1 MKNYLFL
8 IFLFCQLNNVFSQE
22 TVKIV
27 TYGSGKT
34 YESALSIALRS
45 SLEQAAGVFISNM
58 AVVKNDSLIYD
69 EVKSI
74 SNGTITKYDILA
86 KVFDSANSIHTLTI
100 EAEIVSEKFLSF
112 VKSVNNSIE
121 FNGNAFIRNIK
132 LNRLYK
138 ENEPYVLSQF
148 LSQYFYFIDSNYASL
163 NSIYMEGWDKIYD
176 KDVKVIGGDPFK
188 YIYKPIEFN
197 FFQLTGNSWQYDMTK
212 SKFLGKNWFE
222 RRDINFQIA
231 DAIVR
236 SNQKVLNIG
245 DIQFSKI
252 DRLDF
257 VSRDFNFNGPE
268 IFDSLFILHNTINYF
283 NEKIDQSWWYRVDDP
298 ARDKIMGIKTPT
310 FKGKTYKELT
320 DYWYFRLHYWINKQY
335 NELEKFNSNLKLQEG
350 KFVFNLEPVLTPNE
364 NYRIFINQLERIV
377 KSLSINRNDKFDES
391 IYEKNNDKLYPIY
404 FVDLNSQ
411 DKPKK
416 YLVRNEKTY
425 LIFKNIISQLHIFA
439 AGGQLFGDKLL
450 KTDKGDIKCYLTGRY
465 ANSNKPILSYNK
477 NDYNAIVSN
486 PIDQYTTV
494 GVVNRDLRNGQLMLF
509 AEIGLRFLITMSA
522 FLNEEEM
529 SQLNKFIIASKN

>member
-1 MKNYLFL
+1 MKKIIFL
-8 IFLFCQLNNVFSQE
+8 LFLFCQISNVFSQE

-45 SLEQAAGVFISNM
+45 SLEQASGVFISNM

-86 KVFDSANSIHTLTI
+86 KVFDSSNAVHTLTI
-100 EAEIVSEKFLSF
+100 EAEIVPEKFVSF
-112 VKSVNNSIE
+112 AKSINNSIE

-148 LSQYFYFIDSNYASL
+148 LSQYFEIVDTNYASL
-163 NSIYMEGWDKIYD
+163 NSIYMDGWDKIYD

-188 YIYKPIEFN
+188 YIYKPIDFN

-231 DAIVR
+231 DAIVQ
-236 SNQKVLNIG
+236 SNAKVLNIG
-245 DIQFSKI
+245 DIQYSNI

-257 VSRDFNFNGPE
+257 VNSEHDFNGPE
-268 IFDSLFILHNTINYF
+268 LFDSLYILHNIINYY
-283 NEKIDQSWWYRVDDP
+283 NKKIDETWWYRIEDP
-298 ARDKIMGIKTPT
+298 VRDKIMGIKSPT
-310 FKGKTYKELT
+310 FQGKTYRELT
-320 DYWYFRLHYWINKQY
+320 DYWYSRLHYFINKQY
-335 NELEKFNSNLKLQEG
+335 KEIEQLNNNLKLQEG
-350 KFVFNLEPVLTPNE
+350 KFVFNLEPVLTPND
-364 NYRIFINQLERIV
+364 NFKIFIDQLERIV
-377 KSLSINRNDKFDES
+377 KSLSINRNAEFNQS
-391 IYEKNNDKLYPIY
+391 IYEKNNEKLYPIY
-404 FVDLNSQ
+404 FVNLNSL

-439 AGGQLFGDKLL
+439 GGGQLFGDKLL
-450 KTDKGDIKCYLTGRY
+450 KTDKGNIKCYLTGIY
-465 ANSNKPILSYNK
+465 ANSNKPMLSYTK
-477 NDYNAIVSN
+477 DEYNVIVSN
-486 PIDQYTTV
+486 PKDQYTTV
-494 GVVNRDLRNGQLMLF
+494 GVVDGSYAR
-509 AEIGLRFLITMSA
+509 IGLRFLITMSA
-522 FLNEEEM
+522 FLNEEEV
-529 SQLNKFIIASKN
+529 SQLNKFIVSTPNK